1 MRKAAVQAT
10 KEAVESLLRTEVT
23 AVLGYGK
30 FEASGRN
37 SCDSRNGSY
46 QRTIQTLLGP
56 IAIDV
61 PRDRNGEYEPM
72 AIPKYKRRTDLI
84 ALAVVKLYSSGMTD
98 EEMRLIISSIYEANC
113 SKSTIS
119 SITDAVVDDVKS
131 FSVRRLPKRL
141 FAFFLDSTY
150 VPLRRDSVQKEAIN
164 MALGIGED
172 GTPLVIGYSI
182 TPQESA
188 EAYRELLTGFRSRG
202 LEEVEAAVT
211 DGLAGIDEA
220 IGDSYS
226 KAKRQRCFVHLLRNA
241 CSKVGISDRSEAA
254 EDFMDAAKRKDMV
267 SGEAAFAAKWR
278 AKYPKL
284 AVWSEKAENVLTFCE
299 FPTGLRRLIYTNS
312 RIESFSKQIKR
323 MLKKQIRSV
332 AEEALEKRIVSM
344 FLHYNEGWERGR
356 RGAGWKSLPAM
367 NQNGQNPEC
376 PAGPFA
382 QDSAHS
388 QTGRRKRSR

>member
-1 MRKAAVQAT
+1 MEDFNEILKKAIDGGETLESAMRKAAVQAT

-30 FEASGRN
+30 YEASGRN
-37 SCDSRNGSY
+37 SGDSRNGSY
-46 QRTIQTLLGP
+46 QRTIQTSLGP

-84 ALAVVKLYSSGMTD
+84 ASAVVKLYSSGMTD

-119 SITDAVVDDVKS
+119 SITDAVMEDVKS

-141 FAFFLDSTY
+141 FALFLDSTY

-188 EAYRELLTGFRSRG
+188 EAYRELLAGFRSRG
-202 LEEVEAAVT
+202 LEEVEVAVT

-220 IGDSYS
+220 IGTSYP
-226 KAKRQRCFVHLLRNA
+226 KAKRQRCFVHMLRNA
-241 CSKVGISDRSEAA
+241 CSKVRVSDRSEVA
-254 EDFMDAAKRKDMV
+254 EDFMDVAKRKDMV
-267 SGEAAFAAKWR
+267 SGEAAFAAFAAKWR

-284 AVWSEKAENVLTFCE
+284 AVWSEKAENVLTFYE
-299 FPTGLRRLIYTNS
+299 FPAGLRQLIYTNN
-312 RIESFSKQIKR
+312 RIESFNKQIKR
-323 MLKKQIRSV
+323 MLKKQIQFV
-332 AEEALEKRIVSM
+332 TEEALEKRIVSM
-344 FLHYNEGWERGR
+344 FLHYNEGIG
-356 RGAGWKSLPAM
+356 K
-367 NQNGQNPEC
+367 
-376 PAGPFA
+376 
-382 QDSAHS
+382 
-388 QTGRRKRSR
+388 RKVKCWRDIIAYYESK